1 MDSTTKDSLNFKMT
15 SVSQSVQ
22 SIGKTK
28 SKRAFTKF
36 KSLHLGIFAALSLI
50 TGTYFSFNY
59 SIELDKNR
67 QKLQYI
73 SELKQYTERIEK
85 NSILIQN
92 IDIQNFNELEKLRN
106 SIDSILNVLNNGGA
120 LRSGDTFI
128 DSLRGMSQNNLQ
140 KVYLD
145 WSNNKPLIESLLN
158 QKESL
163 TSLKKDIKAL
173 KPILQDINSQV
184 SVLQKQKDLQTVS
197 TYIQEMI
204 LLANRIS
211 FGFDLLFMNENSSLE
226 KSYALVKDLK
236 TFDFMLKSIKN
247 GSYVYGI
254 ERNYQ
259 PNTYEQLN
267 RLEKQYQ
274 PFVVLA
280 EKINPLIATINN
292 AKDVAAQITH
302 SSKMIVATAQEID
315 GNLNDEMLKLK
326 VYRYLSFAFYLISL
340 LTISLLAFGFYKKN
354 LQFIKLAK
362 VLQKNQNNEKAVNDL
377 LSQMQPLDNGDFTY
391 QINLE
396 DKFLI
401 KVSQKIDKTRE
412 MFRDIVRRL
421 RNTSTSI
428 YVEAER
434 TEKTSQQLL
443 ETSKIQ
449 IEKIQQYINKIG
461 EITSGMDE
469 VAQLTWVAKE
479 EAIKSQKASKDGEE
493 LVHQSII
500 KMDEIRNN
508 IQESSKKIKKLGE
521 SAQAIT
527 EVVNLIQE
535 ITKQINILALN
546 AAIQAASSGTAGRE
560 FTVVA
565 KEVQRLA
572 YDSEEAT
579 KKIENL
585 VKNIQIDT
593 AHAVSSMEK
602 TTQEVVNGANLTD
615 KAGKALKTIDD
626 MSQYVAVQV
635 DMASSKLEIKSTEMA
650 TVSLELSNLQKLNK
664 QSSDYIK
671 QTATQIEKLKGISNE
686 LKDYVKEY
694 RVDE

>member
-1 MDSTTKDSLNFKMT
+1 MESTTSDSLNYKLT
-15 SVSQSVQ
+15 SVSQNMH
-22 SIGKTK
+22 KY
-28 SKRAFTKF
+28 SKRKMKFTQL
-36 KSLHLGIFAALSLI
+36 KSTHIGIFAALSLI
-50 TGTYFSFNY
+50 AGTYFSFNY

-73 SELKQYTERIEK
+73 SDLKQYTERIEK
-85 NSILIQN
+85 NAILIQN
-92 IDIQNFNELEKLRN
+92 VDVQNFNELEKLRG
-106 SIDSILNVLNNGGA
+106 SIDGLLYVLNKGG
-120 LRSGDTFI
+120 SIKPEDTKI
-128 DSLRGMSQNNLQ
+128 DSLRGHSQNNLQ
-140 KVYLD
+140 KVYND
-145 WSNNKPLIESLLN
+145 WSNNKPLIESLVS
-158 QKESL
+158 KKDSL
-163 TSLKKDIKAL
+163 TLLKKDIKSL
-173 KPILQDINSQV
+173 KPALQDIISQV
-184 SVLQKQKDLQTVS
+184 SVLQKQKDMQYVNSYL
-197 TYIQEMI
+197 QEMI
-204 LLANRIS
+204 LLLNRIS
-211 FGFDLLFMNENSSLE
+211 FGFDILFMSENSSLE
-226 KSYALVKDLK
+226 KSYALVKDLR
-236 TFDFMLKSIKN
+236 TCDVILKAIKN

-254 ERNYQ
+254 EKNYQ
-259 PNTYEQLN
+259 NFTLEQLN

-274 PFVVLA
+274 AFIILA
-280 EKINPLIATINN
+280 DKINPLIASINN
-292 AKDVAAQITH
+292 AKDVALQITN
-302 SSKMIVATAQEID
+302 SSKLIVLTAQEID
-315 GNLNDEMLKLK
+315 NNLNEEMVKLK
-326 VYRYLSFAFYLISL
+326 FYRYLSFFLYLVSLCSIS
-340 LTISLLAFGFYKKN
+340 ILAFGFYKKN
-354 LQFIKLAK
+354 VQFLKLAK

-377 LSQMQPLDNGDFTY
+377 LQQMQPLDNGDFTY
-391 QINLE
+391 KINLE

-421 RNTSTSI
+421 RNTSASI
-428 YVEAER
+428 YLEADS

-469 VAQLTWVAKE
+469 VAQLTWIAKE
-479 EAIKSQKASKDGEE
+479 ESMKSQKASKEGEA
-493 LVHQSII
+493 LVHQSML

-527 EVVNLIQE
+527 EVVNLIQA

-615 KAGKALKTIDD
+615 RAGQALKTIDE
-626 MSQYVAVQV
+626 MSEYVAVQV
-635 DMASSKLEIKSTEMA
+635 DMASNKLEIKSTEMA
-650 TVSLELSNLQKLNK
+650 TVSLELSNLQKLNQ
-664 QSSDYIK
+664 QSADYIK
-671 QTATQIEKLKGISNE
+671 QTAEQVEKLKMISNE

-694 RVDE
+694 RVDD